1 VRLDLILVGF
11 GNVGRRFVRLL
22 DELAPRLSTDEAL
35 ETRVVGIATRSRG
48 CVLEA
53 NGLDAQALADRVE
66 GGGRLGRRQ
75 STRTFLRDAIRR
87 NAVTARA
94 RRLVVV
100 EVTTLDVDSG
110 QPAIDHVKMALAGR
124 AHVVTA
130 NKGPAAFAYRALDR
144 TARRVERRFLF
155 ESAVMDGVPVF
166 NLARAALPG
175 VTIDGF
181 RGVINSTTNYMLT
194 AMENGDSFERALATM
209 QERGI
214 AEADPSLDVD
224 GWDAAAKT
232 AALANVLLGAS
243 LTPHTIEREGV
254 STDAAAAVAAA
265 RANGRRLKLVASA
278 ERAGGTVRGRVRLV
292 DLPATDQLAGIEGP
306 QNALVLQTDLL
317 GEISIVQRGSGL
329 TATAYGLVAD
339 LVAIARD
346 RSRTRA
352 TRPGPTRARR
362 DRSPLARGRRRS

>member
-1 VRLDLILVGF
+1 VTLDLVLVGF

-22 DELAPRLSTDEAL
+22 NEIAPRLAKEHAL

-48 CVLEA
+48 CA
-53 NGLDAQALADRVE
+53 HGADGLDGAALADRVE
-66 GGGRLGRRQ
+66 GGGRLGRRE
-75 STRTFLRDAIRR
+75 STRAFLRAALRR
-87 NAVTARA
+87 NAAAARA

-100 EVTTLDVDSG
+100 EVTTLDVERG
-110 QPAIDHVKMALAGR
+110 QPAVDHVKMALAGR

-130 NKGPAAFAYRALDR
+130 NKGPAAFAYRALER
-144 TARRVERRFLF
+144 TARRVDRRFLF

-175 VTIDGF
+175 VTVDGF
-181 RGVINSTTNYMLT
+181 RGVVNSTTNYMLT
-194 AMENGDSFERALATM
+194 AMESGDSFERALATM

-214 AEADPSLDVD
+214 AEADPSLDID

-232 AALANVLLGAS
+232 AALANVLLGAA

-254 STDAAAAVAAA
+254 SADAGAAVAAA
-265 RANGRRLKLVASA
+265 RAAGRKLKLVASA
-278 ERAGGTVRGRVRLV
+278 ERAGASVRGRVRLV
-292 DLPATDQLAGIEGP
+292 ELPATDQLAGIDGP
-306 QNALVLQTDLL
+306 QNALILQTDLL

-339 LVAIARD
+339 LVAIAREV
-346 RSRTRA
+346 SPTRA
-352 TRPGPTRARR
+352 TRPQPTRARR
-362 DRSPLARGRRRS
+362 RRSPSPRGRRRS